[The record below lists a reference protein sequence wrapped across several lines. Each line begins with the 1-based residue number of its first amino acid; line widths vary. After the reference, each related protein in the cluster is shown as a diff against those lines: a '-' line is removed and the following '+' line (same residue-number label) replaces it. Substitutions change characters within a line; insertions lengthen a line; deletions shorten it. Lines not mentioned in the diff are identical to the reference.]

1 MKALNGIFKRKNT
14 NKIKEKGRKVRKKF
28 QIVAITFC
36 AIVVLLCIFSSEDLD
51 SKVHSYLSSKEDK
64 VLEAFLDDDT
74 IRTSNECYEWYEKN
88 FLGITNNEALMCN
101 GISDDG
107 KTNYNNKIGKIKIY
121 ENTKQDTL
129 VLEGNEG
136 KSILHKGKV
145 GEVIATKKKVYYINR
160 NHKNILE
167 SITIQTKE
175 NKQLTKEGVLSFAIL
190 GNTILYLN
198 ESQELVYLDEKD
210 LSKEVLA
217 TNIQRFCVGDQ
228 IVAQNDKQ
236 IISISYDG
244 KKIEKYVDNAILG
257 GYKEN
262 EVYYCKL
269 PKSEGGMFQL
279 YKMNTK
285 TKSSEMLKEEKSFIN
300 AVYFVDNKMIVD
312 TI

>member
-1 MKALNGIFKRKNT
+1 M
-14 NKIKEKGRKVRKKF
+14 
-28 QIVAITFC
+28 
-36 AIVVLLCIFSSEDLD
+36 
-51 SKVHSYLSSKEDK
+51 
-64 VLEAFLDDDT
+64 
-74 IRTSNECYEWYEKN
+74 
-88 FLGITNNEALMCN
+88 
-101 GISDDG
+101 
-107 KTNYNNKIGKIKIY
+107 
-121 ENTKQDTL
+121 
-129 VLEGNEG
+129 
-136 KSILHKGKV
+136 
-145 GEVIATKKKVYYINR
+145 IATKKKVYYINR